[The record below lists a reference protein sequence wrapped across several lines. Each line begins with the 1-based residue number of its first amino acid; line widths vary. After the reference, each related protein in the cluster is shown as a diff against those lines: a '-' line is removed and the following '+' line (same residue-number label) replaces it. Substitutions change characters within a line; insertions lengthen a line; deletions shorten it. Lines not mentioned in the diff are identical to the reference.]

1 MALLGQVAGFYQGYR
16 PQWAV
21 TLLWLFLG
29 LPPANADEDTELRL
43 RERNALTEQRRE
55 ASLLEMPGE
64 EKEFQAREGVEGG
77 IEPVG
82 NTVQELSYALY
93 RSLQHQQWDAVD
105 HLLQRYLA
113 LPDHDR
119 MLVYYAR
126 GALARRQGDF
136 TQAESEYRALLSLQ
150 PEFLPGQL
158 ELARVLFE
166 NHKNGD
172 AIRLFRRIE
181 KTIPEAEAMAQGVR
195 NKVALFIRGLEDRDS
210 WRGSMAIGPSYVDNL
225 NQSSKS
231 SRCFLRAPDNRCLI
245 ERRAPEAISTKGLNY
260 DAAFD
265 RHLSFDSHHGLQ
277 LNTLLYGKKY
287 TGHQAFNEST
297 VAIKSGY
304 SYRSARNQYLAAP
317 LYEYR
322 TLGDNTLYSAWGGNL
337 QWTHHLSS
345 KTALKL
351 ETSFR
356 EEEYEKDVYAFE
368 SGGRASIYA
377 TAWHQPFDRWLLFAG
392 LDYISKHTAE
402 PVNAHVFRGLR
413 FGASQTLQWGIES
426 TLFCAFRER
435 KYGAFS
441 DSFGARRMDR
451 EQNYNLLI
459 RVPGVHFYGLAPGIS
474 LQYSRVKS
482 NVDWLYS
489 YEKTSVDIV
498 LEKRF

>member
-1 MALLGQVAGFYQGYR
+1 MLLFFFTMPSV
-16 PQWAV
+16 
-21 TLLWLFLG
+21 
-29 LPPANADEDTELRL
+29 NADEDTELRL
-43 RERNALTEQRRE
+43 RQRNVLTEQRRE
-55 ASLLEMPGE
+55 ASLLEAPGE
-64 EKEFQAREGVEGG
+64 EKESQEREEAGRG

-82 NTVQELSYALY
+82 NTVQQLGYALY
-93 RSLQHQQWDAVD
+93 RSLQQRQWDAVD

-136 TQAESEYRALLSLQ
+136 IQAEAEYRALLSLQ

-166 NHKNGD
+166 NHKNDD
-172 AIRLFRRIE
+172 AIRLFRHIE
-181 KTIPEAEAMAQGVR
+181 KTIPEAETMAQGVR
-195 NKVALFIRGLEDRDS
+195 NKVSLFIRALEDRDS
-210 WRGSMAIGPSYVDNL
+210 WRGSMAIGPSYIDNL

-231 SRCFLRAPDNRCLI
+231 YRCFLRAPDNSCLI
-245 ERRAPEAISTKGLNY
+245 DRRAPEAISANGVSF
-260 DAAFD
+260 DAALD
-265 RHLSFDSHHGLQ
+265 RHFSFNSHHGLQ
-277 LNTLLYGKKY
+277 LNTLLYGKNY
-287 TGHQAFNEST
+287 SAHQAFNEST
-297 VAIKSGY
+297 VAIKWGY
-304 SYRSARNQYLAAP
+304 SYRSAANQYLAAP
-317 LYEYR
+317 MYEYR

-337 QWTHHLSS
+337 QWTHHFSS

-377 TAWHQPFDRWLLFAG
+377 TAWHQPFDQWLLFAG
-392 LDYISKHTAE
+392 LDYISKQTAK
-402 PVNAHVFRGLR
+402 PVNARVSRGLR
-413 FGASQTLQWGIES
+413 FGASQTLQWGVEI

-441 DSFGARRMDR
+441 KSFGTRRMDR

-459 RVPGVHFYGLAPGIS
+459 RVPGVDFYGLAPGIS

-489 YEKTSVDIV
+489 YEKASVDIV